1 MIPVS
6 VLSSIDPV
14 LREVAAFTAVVDHPG
29 TVVVLQDLDPGAG
42 TLRRVTSDVTGIIED
57 ETVALQHVCLG
68 CAIREDSLPYLEL
81 IAGSGRWEQVLWGLP
96 VSAAAAPLTTAID
109 RLGGELGVRMAT
121 LMSVVD
127 VGNVVQD
134 VFGDAL
140 LVEQHLAFADDD
152 RRSVGEALVA
162 QIRHADLVLCH
173 GDSSPATGPAGDIAC
188 ALIDHLR
195 GSGSLAVPADQQ
207 ADLFAARYHASI
219 TEDRLDPLQVT
230 RTAAPDSDD
239 GVWSLELHSVR
250 PFHPERLFEAI
261 EVLGS
266 TDLCSRGRFALPGR
280 PGAVHCWDGAGGQL
294 SIGDTGTRVERCSTR
309 LVYTGIGSGKQRSLL
324 ARTFRN
330 ALMTDPE
337 LRTAESWRGI
347 DDGFD
352 PWLGEFGI
360 SA

>member
-6 VLSSIDPV
+6 VLSSLDPV
-14 LREVAAFTAVVDHPG
+14 LRAVTAFTAVVDHPG
-29 TVVVLQDLDPGAG
+29 TVVVLQDLDPAAG

-81 IAGSGRWEQVLWGLP
+81 IADSGRWEQVLWGLP
-96 VSAAAAPLTTAID
+96 VSAGAAPLTTAID
-109 RLGGELGVRMAT
+109 SFGDELGVRMAT
-121 LMSVVD
+121 LMTVVD
-127 VGNVVQD
+127 SDRVVQD

-140 LVEQHLAFADDD
+140 LVEDQLALADDD
-152 RRSVGEALVA
+152 RRSVGEALLA
-162 QIRHADLVLCH
+162 QLRHADLVLCH
-173 GDSSPATGPAGDIAC
+173 GNTSPVTDPNENVGS

-195 GSGSLAVPADQQ
+195 GPGSITVTADQPT
-207 ADLFAARYHASI
+207 DLFTARYHPSI
-219 TEDRLDPLQVT
+219 TEGRLDPIKVA
-230 RTAAPDSDD
+230 RSAAPDTDE
-239 GVWSLELHSVR
+239 GVWSLELHSAR
-250 PFHPERLFEAI
+250 PFHPQRLLEAI

-294 SIGDTGTRVERCSTR
+294 SIGDTGTRVEQCTTR
-309 LVYTGIGSGKQRSLL
+309 LVYTGIGSPHRRSQL
-324 ARTFRN
+324 AATFRN
-330 ALMTDPE
+330 TLMTDAE
-337 LRTAESWRGI
+337 LRTTGRWRGI
-347 DDGFD
+347 DDGFG

>member
-14 LREVAAFTAVVDHPG
+14 LRAVTAFTAVVDHPG

-42 TLRRVTSDVTGIIED
+42 TLRRVTSDVTGVIED

-96 VSAAAAPLTTAID
+96 VSAEAAPLTTAID
-109 RLGGELGVRMAT
+109 TFGDAMGVRMAS
-121 LMSVVD
+121 LLSVADVDSVVH
-127 VGNVVQD
+127 D

-140 LVEQHLAFADDD
+140 LVEDHLALADDD

-162 QIRHADLVLCH
+162 QLRHADLVLCH
-173 GDSSPATGPAGDIAC
+173 AGASPVTGTAGDIGH

-195 GSGSLAVPADQQ
+195 GPGSIAVPADQPT
-207 ADLFAARYHASI
+207 DLFAARYHASV
-219 TEDRLDPLQVT
+219 TEDRLDPLKIT
-230 RTAAPDSDD
+230 RSLTPDTDD
-239 GVWSLELHSVR
+239 GVWSLELHSAR
-250 PFHPERLFEAI
+250 PFHPQRLLEAI

-294 SIGDTGTRVERCSTR
+294 SIGDTGTRVERCTTR
-309 LVYTGIGSGKQRSLL
+309 LVYTGIGSPQRKALL
-324 ARTFRN
+324 SRTFRDT
-330 ALMTDPE
+330 LMTDRE
-337 LRTAESWRGI
+337 LRTVNRWHGI

-352 PWLGEFGI
+352 PWLGEFQI